1 MPAEERRPAEKAAAV
16 ISMLGTERASEVFR
30 YLTENEVEQLSMEIT
45 RLPHLA
51 PDEMEDIAKDFYNC
65 CVTEK
70 VITEG
75 GKDYAKEVL
84 EKAFGQQQARNLM
97 DRVSKA
103 LKTKAFSFIRKVD
116 YKTLM
121 TAIQNE
127 HPQTLALILSYA
139 TPEQASKII
148 ANLPQETRVDVVE
161 RIAAMDRA
169 LPMAIKIAEEV
180 LEKKIGSSS
189 SEETMEVG
197 GLNYIADIMNHVDR
211 STERDIFDE
220 LNLKNPQLAE
230 DVRKLMF
237 VFEDIA
243 YLDPLSIQRF
253 LRETDSK
260 DLAVALKVSNKDVMN
275 AIFANMSN
283 RMRESIQSDMEYLH
297 NIRMSDVEEAQQRI
311 VAVIRRLEEE
321 GEIVISKDG
330 KDEIIV
336 YGNQV
341 RTDGAGRRKGS
352 CLSDARPQR
361 RSGGNGQRGT
371 GNCSSGS
378 CRWFDPPVCADI

>member
-1 MPAEERRPAEKAAAV
+1 MPAEERRAAEKAAAFF
-16 ISMLGTERASEVFR
+16 SMLGPDRASEVFR
-30 YLTENEVEQLSMEIT
+30 YLTENEVEQLSVEIT
-45 RLPHLA
+45 RLPRLGQ
-51 PDEMEDIAKDFYNC
+51 DEMIDIAKDFYDC

-84 EKAFGQQQARNLM
+84 EKAFGQQQAKSLM

-121 TAIQNE
+121 TAVQNE

-161 RIAAMDRA
+161 RIANMDRA

-197 GLNYIADIMNHVDR
+197 GLNYIADVMNHVDR

-220 LNLKNPQLAE
+220 LNIKNPQLVE

-243 YLDPLSIQRF
+243 YLDPLSVQRF

-260 DLAVALKVSNKDVMN
+260 DLAVALKVSNRDVVN
-275 AIFANMSN
+275 AIFSNMSK
-283 RMRESIQSDMEYLH
+283 RMRESIQTDIEYLH

-311 VAVIRRLEEE
+311 VATIRRLEEE

-336 YGNQV
+336 
-341 RTDGAGRRKGS
+341 
-352 CLSDARPQR
+352 
-361 RSGGNGQRGT
+361 
-371 GNCSSGS
+371 
-378 CRWFDPPVCADI
+378 

>member
-1 MPAEERRPAEKAAAV
+1 
-16 ISMLGTERASEVFR
+16 
-30 YLTENEVEQLSMEIT
+30 
-45 RLPHLA
+45 
-51 PDEMEDIAKDFYNC
+51 
-65 CVTEK
+65 
-70 VITEG
+70 
-75 GKDYAKEVL
+75 
-84 EKAFGQQQARNLM
+84 
-97 DRVSKA
+97 
-103 LKTKAFSFIRKVD
+103 
-116 YKTLM
+116 
-121 TAIQNE
+121 
-127 HPQTLALILSYA
+127 
-139 TPEQASKII
+139 
-148 ANLPQETRVDVVE
+148 
-161 RIAAMDRA
+161 
-169 LPMAIKIAEEV
+169 MAIKIAEEV

-260 DLAVALKVSNKDVMN
+260 DLAVALKVSNKDVMS

-336 YGNQV
+336 
-341 RTDGAGRRKGS
+341 
-352 CLSDARPQR
+352 
-361 RSGGNGQRGT
+361 
-371 GNCSSGS
+371 
-378 CRWFDPPVCADI
+378 

>member
-1 MPAEERRPAEKAAAV
+1 M
-16 ISMLGTERASEVFR
+16 
-30 YLTENEVEQLSMEIT
+30 
-45 RLPHLA
+45 
-51 PDEMEDIAKDFYNC
+51 
-65 CVTEK
+65 
-70 VITEG
+70 
-75 GKDYAKEVL
+75 
-84 EKAFGQQQARNLM
+84 
-97 DRVSKA
+97 
-103 LKTKAFSFIRKVD
+103 
-116 YKTLM
+116 
-121 TAIQNE
+121 
-127 HPQTLALILSYA
+127 
-139 TPEQASKII
+139 
-148 ANLPQETRVDVVE
+148 DVVE
-161 RIAAMDRA
+161 RIAGMDRA

-260 DLAVALKVSNKDVMN
+260 DLAVALKVSNKDVMS

-336 YGNQV
+336 
-341 RTDGAGRRKGS
+341 
-352 CLSDARPQR
+352 
-361 RSGGNGQRGT
+361 
-371 GNCSSGS
+371 
-378 CRWFDPPVCADI
+378 

>member
-1 MPAEERRPAEKAAAV
+1 M
-16 ISMLGTERASEVFR
+16 
-30 YLTENEVEQLSMEIT
+30 
-45 RLPHLA
+45 
-51 PDEMEDIAKDFYNC
+51 
-65 CVTEK
+65 TEK
-70 VITEG
+70 GITEG
-75 GKDYAKEVL
+75 GRDYAKEGL

-121 TAIQNE
+121 AAIQNE

-148 ANLPQETRVDVVE
+148 ANLSQDTRVDVVE
-161 RIAAMDRA
+161 RIANMDRA

-197 GLNYIADIMNHVDR
+197 GLNYIADVMNHVDR

-220 LNLKNPQLAE
+220 LNMKNPQLAE

-243 YLDPLSIQRF
+243 YLDPLSVQRF
-253 LRETDSK
+253 LREIDSK
-260 DLAVALKVSNKDVMN
+260 DLSVALKVANRDVT
-275 AIFANMSN
+275 ATIFSNMSN

-336 YGNQV
+336 
-341 RTDGAGRRKGS
+341 
-352 CLSDARPQR
+352 
-361 RSGGNGQRGT
+361 
-371 GNCSSGS
+371 
-378 CRWFDPPVCADI
+378 

>member
-1 MPAEERRPAEKAAAV
+1 MPSEERRAAEKAAAV

-30 YLTENEVEQLSMEIT
+30 YLTESEVEQLSVEIT
-45 RLPHLA
+45 RLPHLGQ
-51 PDEMEDIAKDFYNC
+51 DEMMDIAKDFYDC
-65 CVTEK
+65 CITEK

-75 GKDYAKEVL
+75 GKDYAREVL
-84 EKAFGQQQARNLM
+84 EKAFGQQQAKNLM

-121 TAIQNE
+121 TAVQNE

-161 RIAAMDRA
+161 RIANMDRA

-189 SEETMEVG
+189 SEVTMEVG
-197 GLNYIADIMNHVDR
+197 GLNYIADVMNHVDR

-220 LNLKNPQLAE
+220 LNIKNPQLVE

-243 YLDPLSIQRF
+243 YLDPLSVQRF
-253 LRETDSK
+253 LRETEAK
-260 DLAVALKVSNKDVMN
+260 DLAVALKVSNRDV
-275 AIFANMSN
+275 ADTIFSNMSK
-283 RMRESIQSDMEYLH
+283 RMRESIQTDIEYLH
-297 NIRMSDVEEAQQRI
+297 NIRMSDVEEAQQQI
-311 VAVIRRLEEE
+311 VATIRRLEEE

-336 YGNQV
+336 
-341 RTDGAGRRKGS
+341 
-352 CLSDARPQR
+352 
-361 RSGGNGQRGT
+361 
-371 GNCSSGS
+371 
-378 CRWFDPPVCADI
+378 